1 MKTQNLIKQ
10 KLSQPESVVVVHQ
23 ILEDNTDAPR
33 CAIAERV
40 CEHFAF
46 FNALGKPQKSGCLR
60 ALRELERI
68 GRFQLPRARRQSP
81 QAGPRRCTE
90 PVEEPRDLPSG
101 AADQIE
107 ELELIRVETENEVRI
122 WNELMIQE
130 HPRGAGPLVG
140 AQIRYLICS
149 EHGWLGGLG
158 FSASALQLKD
168 RDQWIG
174 WDIPTRRQQLHRV
187 INLSRF
193 LIRSCVRCDN
203 LASRV
208 LGMSLRRVAD
218 DFELRYG
225 YRPWLVES
233 FVDQSRHTGTCYQAS
248 NWIEVGQTR
257 GRGRQDS
264 AHQHAETVKAIY
276 LYPLENNFR
285 NWMGIELPVREALE
299 MTEGIDGDQWAEN
312 EFGGAQLGDERL
324 RNRLVE
330 SARIQAEKPGDAFS
344 GAAQG
349 NWPLVKGYYRMI
361 DKPDDSAIT
370 MSAILA
376 PHRERTV
383 QRMMAQSTVLC
394 IQDGSDLNYSSL
406 AQCEGLG
413 VIGTNQIGAQSRGL
427 HLHSALVVTTDGLP
441 LGLLGAQCE
450 APEGK
455 EEGEDEKRASSGKKP
470 IEERK
475 NFCWIESLRDSNALA
490 GEIPSR
496 RQVCTMDREADF
508 YELFCEPRH
517 PQVELLVRA
526 KHDRRTDGDYKL
538 FDTLRRSEVRS
549 TLNIRIP
556 RQSARPR
563 RSKQKARPPR
573 PERTAQVA
581 LRYQE
586 VELPPPCE
594 HKDKAPVKLWVVHIR
609 EQTPP
614 AGETPLEWFVLTTIA
629 VTSNQIAEE
638 CIRWYR
644 LRWRIEDWY
653 RVLKSGCGTEKLAY
667 RTDERLKRGIAINM
681 VIGG

>member
-1 MKTQNLIKQ
+1 MPVHHTRWRYPALFTIYAQV
-10 KLSQPESVVVVHQ
+10 SV
-23 ILEDNTDAPR
+23 
-33 CAIAERV
+33 AI
-40 CEHFAF
+40 H
-46 FNALGKPQKSGCLR
+46 
-60 ALRELERI
+60 
-68 GRFQLPRARRQSP
+68 
-81 QAGPRRCTE
+81 T
-90 PVEEPRDLPSG
+90 
-101 AADQIE
+101 
-107 ELELIRVETENEVRI
+107 
-122 WNELMIQE
+122 
-130 HPRGAGPLVG
+130 
-140 AQIRYLICS
+140 
-149 EHGWLGGLG
+149 
-158 FSASALQLKD
+158 ALQLKD

-276 LYPLENNFR
+276 LYPLGHNVR
-285 NWMGIELPVREALE
+285 NGMGIELPVREALE

-324 RNRLVE
+324 SDRLVE
-330 SARIQAEKPGDAFS
+330 SARIQAEKPADAFS

-413 VIGTNQIGAQSRGL
+413 VIGTNQTVAQSCGL
-427 HLHSALVVTTDGLP
+427 HLHSTLVLTRPMGFHWVCWVPNVKHQRVRKKGRTRRRHLP
-441 LGLLGAQCE
+441 AKN
-450 APEGK
+450 PS
-455 EEGEDEKRASSGKKP
+455 KR
-470 IEERK
+470 
-475 NFCWIESLRDSNALA
+475 
-490 GEIPSR
+490 
-496 RQVCTMDREADF
+496 
-508 YELFCEPRH
+508 
-517 PQVELLVRA
+517 
-526 KHDRRTDGDYKL
+526 
-538 FDTLRRSEVRS
+538 
-549 TLNIRIP
+549 
-556 RQSARPR
+556 
-563 RSKQKARPPR
+563 
-573 PERTAQVA
+573 ERTS
-581 LRYQE
+581 
-586 VELPPPCE
+586 
-594 HKDKAPVKLWVVHIR
+594 
-609 EQTPP
+609 
-614 AGETPLEWFVLTTIA
+614 AG
-629 VTSNQIAEE
+629 
-638 CIRWYR
+638 
-644 LRWRIEDWY
+644 
-653 RVLKSGCGTEKLAY
+653 
-667 RTDERLKRGIAINM
+667 
-681 VIGG
+681 